1 MLRHTAGDHVK
12 IYKTFLPKVTLQIG
26 KKKLLELKRLK
37 ILYRGHVISDLMES
51 SPPERWG
58 QFYWVLG
65 DLKFTPNT
73 YPRGGELTR
82 WGTFLLKVFF
92 PEQYYYIK
100 GILICKMN
108 CNLKLKKSV

>member
-51 SPPERWG
+51 SPHKDGGNFIGSWETLNSHLTPT
-58 QFYWVLG
+58 LG
-65 DLKFTPNT
+65 EGN
-73 YPRGGELTR
+73 
-82 WGTFLLKVFF
+82 
-92 PEQYYYIK
+92 
-100 GILICKMN
+100 
-108 CNLKLKKSV
+108 